1 MVLSLSF
8 AMTFK
13 TIKRRTIERLAKNLN
28 NLFNIPNL
36 FNSIQERKMENYS
49 MNYSHE
55 HLSSLLPDYCFNW
68 CALCP
73 SLTFIEAR

>member
-1 MVLSLSF
+1 
-8 AMTFK
+8 MTFK
-13 TIKRRTIERLAKNLN
+13 TIKRGTIERLAKNLN

-55 HLSSLLPDYCFNW
+55 HLIFV
-68 CALCP
+68 A
-73 SLTFIEAR
+73 